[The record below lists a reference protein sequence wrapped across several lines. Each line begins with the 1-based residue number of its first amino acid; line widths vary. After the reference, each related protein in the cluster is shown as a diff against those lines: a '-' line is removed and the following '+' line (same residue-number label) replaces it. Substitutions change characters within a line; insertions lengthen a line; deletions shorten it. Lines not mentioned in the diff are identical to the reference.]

1 MNAVGVQG
9 TAVSE
14 RLRMWLLLARAGS
27 LELGLLEAVTSKLR
41 DLICECCAGII
52 A

>member
-1 MNAVGVQG
+1 
-9 TAVSE
+9 
-14 RLRMWLLLARAGS
+14 MWLLLARAGS